1 LYAGPDNGSIAAHRL
16 HNTVTSQA
24 KRFATL
30 PALAPGLQLVL
41 SVDTLVEGVHFT
53 ADTPLDA
60 LGYKCVAVNL
70 SDMAAMGA
78 TPRSMQ
84 GACSDPHED
93 TSWSEALQRA
103 IRHAAD
109 AVPMSVD
116 LGMVTAPQRQISIQ
130 IMGEVPR
137 GEALTRAGA
146 CTGDRLWVS
155 GTLGDAGAAL
165 ALMQGS
171 LRATDREHGDWLLQR
186 LHYPTPRLALGRAL
200 RGVATAAIDISDG
213 IAGDALHIAA
223 RSKVGLIIFAD
234 RLPLSAALL
243 RVAGASRARQFALGA
258 GEDYELAFSAP
269 PNRTAQVQQ
278 AARLCR
284 LPVQCIGK
292 VVAGDSL
299 QLLDEQMQDIPLP
312 GAFDHFAHR
321 DAGRGD
327 GDGHSNN
334 GKGTE
339 R

>member
-1 LYAGPDNGSIAAHRL
+1 MA
-16 HNTVTSQA
+16 SQA

-60 LGYKCVAVNL
+60 LGHKCVAVNL

-84 GACSDPHED
+84 VACSDPHED
-93 TSWSEALQRA
+93 AAWSEALQRA

-109 AVPMSVD
+109 AVPMSID
-116 LGMVTAPQRQISIQ
+116 LGMVSAPQRQISIQ
-130 IMGEVPR
+130 IMGEVPH

-165 ALMQGS
+165 ALMQGD
-171 LRATDREHGDWLLQR
+171 LRAADRKDGDWLLQR

-213 IAGDALHIAA
+213 IAGDASHIAA
-223 RSKVGLIIFAD
+223 CSKVGLKIFAD

-269 PNRTAQVQQ
+269 ANRSAQVAQ

-284 LPVQCIGK
+284 LPVQCIGE
-292 VVAGDSL
+292 VVAGNSL
-299 QLLDEQMQDIPLP
+299 QLLDGQMQDMPLVA
-312 GAFDHFAHR
+312 AFDHFAHR

-327 GDGHSNN
+327 GHGHSNGNGNN
-334 GKGTE
+334 GKNTA